1 MTRPNLRCVTLDHLT
16 WYDTVRL
23 VLYLT
28 EVVILLQVVKLLFT
42 NNRWRHPLTHNTP
55 MYLSLFMLLLSSAIA
70 RVRNIGSGP
79 PNWWGLWLSLVATL
93 LIIVWLFNELEFRP
107 AWLQR
112 RRRARHGGRR
122 GAARRRQ
129 SDARS

>member
-1 MTRPNLRCVTLDHLT
+1 VTLDHLT

-23 VLYLT
+23 GLYLA
-28 EVVILLQVVKLLFT
+28 EVIILLQVVKLLFSH
-42 NNRWRHPLTHNTP
+42 NRWRHPLRHNTP
-55 MYLSLFMLLLSSAIA
+55 MYLALFTLLLSSAIA
-70 RVRNIGSGP
+70 RVKNIGSGP
-79 PNWWGLWLSLVATL
+79 PNWWGLWLSLVAVG

-107 AWLQR
+107 AWLR
-112 RRRARHGGRR
+112 RQRARHGGRR